1 MNPQQLN
8 AAGKAQAG
16 VFFDLAHHA
25 ADQVEN
31 CLNLNLS
38 VYKEIMNELAECCDS
53 AWDIRDFNA
62 ALQWQNGVFR
72 PFLDRSL
79 HYNTRLLG
87 VTSGS
92 AREISRAFE
101 NRWHHLHPHWPA
113 SAWDSGA
120 WPWLRSDAVS
130 LNAMQEATQAMMSL
144 WSAMNTPVA
153 GSPRGKSHDLHA
165 LNNHRGNH
173 KAHARAHQ
181 A

>member
-1 MNPQQLN
+1 MNREQLH

-16 VFFDLAHHA
+16 VFFDMAHHT

-31 CLNLNLS
+31 CINLNLS

-53 AWDIRDFNA
+53 AWDIQDYNA

-72 PFLDRSL
+72 PFLDRAL
-79 HYNTRLLG
+79 QYNTRLLG

-101 NRWHHLHPHWPA
+101 NRWHHLHNHWSVP
-113 SAWDSGA
+113 AWDTGA

-130 LNAMQEATQAMMSL
+130 LNAMQDAAQAMMSL
-144 WSAMNTPVA
+144 WSAMNMPTTA
-153 GSPRGKSHDLHA
+153 SPRTKSQDLHA
-165 LNNHRGNH
+165 LHNHRGNH
-173 KAHARAHQ
+173 KAHARTH
-181 A
+181 